1 MTNEIFDF
9 FEKGQKALEPY
20 GQLSE
25 LGMEAVEKFVNLE
38 ADIASDFIDL
48 TVDQLRVLGTA
59 EDVAGYTQE
68 QGRLF
73 SEYAGRAQ
81 KRAAAWLETVTD
93 VQKAMFNVAKSG
105 YEEAA
110 AAAAKVAEPA
120 KATRKKAA

>member
-1 MTNEIFDF
+1 
-9 FEKGQKALEPY
+9 
-20 GQLSE
+20 
-25 LGMEAVEKFVNLE
+25 
-38 ADIASDFIDL
+38 
-48 TVDQLRVLGTA
+48 VLGTA

-81 KRAAAWLETVTD
+81 QRAAAWLETVTE
-93 VQKAMFNVAKSG
+93 VQKAMFGVAKNG

-110 AAAAKVAEPA
+110 KIAAPA

>member
-48 TVDQLRVLGTA
+48 TVEQLRALGTA

-73 SEYAGRAQ
+73 SEYTGRAQ

-93 VQKAMFNVAKSG
+93 VQKAFFNVAKNG

-110 AAAAKVAEPA
+110 AAAKAVAPA